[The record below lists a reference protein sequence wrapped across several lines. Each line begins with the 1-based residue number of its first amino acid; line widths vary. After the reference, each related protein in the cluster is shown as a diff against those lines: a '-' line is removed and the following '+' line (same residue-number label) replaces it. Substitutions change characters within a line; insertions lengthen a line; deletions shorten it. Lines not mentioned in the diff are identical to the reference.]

1 MFNCKLLCS
10 SALLVAGTIFMT
22 VGCDGGT
29 PAHTD
34 SAGNP
39 IPATVTNDAQLLV
52 SRCGKPDKDDST
64 EYDKPRPLIP
74 ARLITYK
81 KAHLMFAY
89 IPGADSRLG
98 DPPPYAWK
106 LMGIT
111 DTRTKKAIALAQIQ
125 GALTKRLPCAL
136 GK

>member
-1 MFNCKLLCS
+1 MFKCKLLCS
-10 SALLVAGTIFMT
+10 FALLMAGAIVMT

-29 PAHTD
+29 SAHTD

-39 IPATVTNDAQLLV
+39 IPATVTNDAELLV

-89 IPGADSRLG
+89 IPGGGSRLG
-98 DPPPYAWK
+98 NPPPYAWK

-111 DTRTKKAIALAQIQ
+111 EIRTKKAIAPAQIQ
-125 GALTKRLPCAL
+125 DALTTRLPCAL